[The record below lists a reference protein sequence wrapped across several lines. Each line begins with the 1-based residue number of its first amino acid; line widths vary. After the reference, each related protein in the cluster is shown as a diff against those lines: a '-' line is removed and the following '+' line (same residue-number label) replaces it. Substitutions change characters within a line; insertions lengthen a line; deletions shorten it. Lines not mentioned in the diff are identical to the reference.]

1 MKAPPSSSFLLLLLL
16 FFPSSGLAA
25 PKDFNYEVQVL
36 MMIKSL
42 LKDPHGALKNWDP
55 DSVDPCSWSFVSC
68 SPENLVTALEAPSK
82 DLSGLLSP
90 SIGNLTKLETL
101 LLQKNN
107 IIGPIPTE
115 IGKLAKLR
123 TLVLSSNKLHGT
135 IPNSLGCLGSLQY
148 IDLSY
153 NNLSGPIPKTS
164 ARTFN
169 IVGNPL
175 ISAAEQDCG
184 RTVLK
189 PKVYP
194 YIAGEQQK
202 PQVGSRLPYRIIY
215 TSFAKK
221 KKGGYIPDEAQLLR
235 SSNNTQVE

>member
-36 MMIKSL
+36 MTIKSL
-42 LKDPHGALKNWDP
+42 LKDPPW
-55 DSVDPCSWSFVSC
+55 
-68 SPENLVTALEAPSK
+68 EAPSK

-101 LLQKNN
+101 LLQNNN

-175 ISAAEQDCG
+175 ISAAEQDCD

-194 YIAGEQQK
+194 YIAGEQ
-202 PQVGSRLPYRIIY
+202 
-215 TSFAKK
+215 
-221 KKGGYIPDEAQLLR
+221 
-235 SSNNTQVE
+235 

>member
-1 MKAPPSSSFLLLLLL
+1 MQREPCPLSSPREAFLVLSSHLPLAMKAPPSSPFLLLLLL

-36 MMIKSL
+36 MTIKSL

-55 DSVDPCSWSFVSC
+55 YSVDPCSWSFISC

-82 DLSGLLSP
+82 YLSGPLSP
-90 SIGNLTKLETL
+90 SIGNLTKLEIL
-101 LLQKNN
+101 LLQNNN

-123 TLVLSSNKLHGT
+123 TLVLSSNKLDGT
-135 IPNSLGCLGSLQY
+135 IPNSLGHLERLHY

-153 NNLSGPIPKTS
+153 NNLSGPMPKTS

-175 ISAAEQDCG
+175 ICAAEQDCD
-184 RTVLK
+184 RTKLK
-189 PKVYP
+189 PMFYP
-194 YIAGEQQK
+194 YITVEQ
-202 PQVGSRLPYRIIY
+202 
-215 TSFAKK
+215 
-221 KKGGYIPDEAQLLR
+221 
-235 SSNNTQVE
+235 